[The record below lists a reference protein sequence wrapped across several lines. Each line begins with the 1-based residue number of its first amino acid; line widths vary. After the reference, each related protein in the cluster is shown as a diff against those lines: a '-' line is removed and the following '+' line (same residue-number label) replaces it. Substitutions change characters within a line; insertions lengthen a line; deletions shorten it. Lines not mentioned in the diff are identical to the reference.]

1 MLSFYE
7 QNKKIQIEKNS
18 LYRVS
23 DNREKHKLIYICFE
37 KLHKQTIDS
46 KEFTNIGED
55 TLLICFDIYLTDSD
69 KANLSKTFKIK
80 TM

>member
-1 MLSFYE
+1 M
-7 QNKKIQIEKNS
+7 
-18 LYRVS
+18 
-23 DNREKHKLIYICFE
+23 IYVCFE
-37 KLHKQTIDS
+37 KLHKETIDG
-46 KEFTNIGED
+46 KEFTNVQED